1 MRRFIRTLSPLLLG
15 AAAITGCLVTST
27 HSGLGKGKP
36 APEIRGRDANG
47 EMFRLSD
54 YQGKVVLLD
63 FWASY

>member
-1 MRRFIRTLSPLLLG
+1 MRRFIRILSLLLLG

-27 HSGLGKGKP
+27 HSGLSKGKL
-36 APEIRGRDANG
+36 APEIRGRDADG

>member
-1 MRRFIRTLSPLLLG
+1 MRRFTRLFSLLLLG

-27 HSGLGKGKP
+27 GLSKGKP
-36 APEIRGRDANG
+36 APEIRGRDADG